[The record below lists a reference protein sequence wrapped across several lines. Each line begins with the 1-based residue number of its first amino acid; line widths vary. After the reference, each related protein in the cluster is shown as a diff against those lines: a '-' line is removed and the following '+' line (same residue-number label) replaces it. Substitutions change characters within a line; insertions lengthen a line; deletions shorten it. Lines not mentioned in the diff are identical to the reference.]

1 MTALE
6 PGKAIRRELGGGK
19 SHLYCVLVSRGEY
32 FQVSVGQLGVDLE
45 LSVFRPDGSRV
56 LESNHPGG
64 ALQEETVSWITE
76 ESGTYVLNV
85 RSVEMTARA
94 GPYTITLE
102 QLREATPEDESRIA
116 GRLTLSEAESLF
128 EEGTSESRRRALGKD
143 QEALAL
149 WQQLNDVREESICLI
164 AVGQVLDALGQ
175 LRPALE
181 YHQRALVL
189 SRATSDKLGQAAAI
203 TQIGIVHSD
212 TGESSQ
218 AIEDFQEAVALWR
231 DVGYRGGEA
240 QALADLGTVYT
251 TAGERRKALEYYGQ
265 ALPLLESV
273 GDREGQAATL
283 TGIGLAYDWLGD
295 PQKALDFSSRSLE
308 LIRTLGYR
316 ALQAVALNNLSLI
329 YNELGEHEKA
339 LELLTEALRLRREAG
354 DRRGEAYTLT
364 SIGRTYDF
372 LGRRQEALEH
382 FVQALPL
389 RRDVGDR
396 RGEGTTLKFLGLA
409 HASLGQSQEAL
420 KDLTEALTLF
430 RAAGD
435 RAEEA
440 DALLNI
446 GVLYASLKER
456 EKAVE
461 TLTKALELRRVT
473 ANPRG
478 QALTLYQIA
487 RVAEDRGDLS
497 EARARLEEALTLI
510 ESLRTRLGSPELRS
524 SYLAT
529 AQEAFGFAVEL
540 WMHSHEKSPEEG
552 FDKGAFAWNERARA
566 RSMLELLAQAHV
578 NVREGVAPALLEQE
592 RSLQQRLSTQIEK
605 RMRLLS
611 GSHTDEQAEATNRE
625 VEGLKTELSEVEAQI
640 QATGPRYAALTQP
653 QPLQLSQIQQ
663 ELDSDTVLLEYAL
676 GKERS
681 FLWAVT
687 RTSIT
692 SYELPGRLEV
702 ETAARRVYDLLTE
715 RNRRSPE
722 TQQRL
727 ARIRRAD
734 EGYAEAAGALTRI
747 LLNPV
752 RDALGGKR
760 LLIVADGALQYL
772 PFAALPDPETV
783 GEREWTP
790 LVVSHEIVNLPSA
803 SVLAVLRGEIEGRA
817 PAPKTL
823 AVFADPVFDAKDER
837 LASFTRNKALAR
849 HPTIGEMDWERD
861 LFRSAA
867 DAGVTS
873 GGETRIPRLRFTRR
887 EAQAILQLA
896 PVGSRKEALDFDAN
910 RETATSP
917 ELSQYRFV
925 HFATHGF
932 IDSVHPEL
940 SGIVLSLVDRSGRPL
955 PGFLPAGEVFNLKL
969 PADLVVLSGCRTAL
983 GKEIRGEGLVGLT
996 RAFLYAGAA
1005 RVIASLWKVED
1016 RATAELMSRLYGGM
1030 LSSEKLPPAAALRA
1044 AQISMWKQKPWRAPY
1059 YWSGFVLQGEWRE
1072 EPRTVQTA
1080 QTKR

>member
-6 PGKAIRRELGGGK
+6 PGKSIRRELGGGK
-19 SHLYCVLVSRGEY
+19 SHLYCVLVSQGEY
-32 FQVSVGQLGVDLE
+32 FQVAVAQLGVDLE
-45 LSVFRPDGSRV
+45 VSVFRPDGSKV
-56 LESNHPGG
+56 VESNHPGG
-64 ALQEETVSWITE
+64 ALQEEIVAWVAES
-76 ESGTYVLNV
+76 SGTYVLNV
-85 RSVEMTARA
+85 RSVEIAARA

-102 QLREATPEDESRIA
+102 QLRKATPEDESRIA

-128 EEGTSESRRRALGKD
+128 EEGTSESRHRALGKD

-149 WQQLNDVREESICLI
+149 WQQLNDAREQSTCLI
-164 AVGQVLDALGQ
+164 AIGQVLDALGQ

-181 YHQRALVL
+181 YHQRALAL
-189 SRATSDKLGQAAAI
+189 SRAASDKLGQAAAV
-203 TQIGIVHSD
+203 TLIGTVHVHM
-212 TGESSQ
+212 GESSQ
-218 AIEDFQEAVALWR
+218 AIEDFLEAMALWR

-240 QALADLGTVYT
+240 QALTGLGAVYT

-283 TGIGLAYDWLGD
+283 TGMGLAYDWLGD

-308 LIRTLGYR
+308 LIRTLGYP

-372 LGRRQEALEH
+372 LGRRAEALEH
-382 FVQALPL
+382 FAQALPL
-389 RRDVGDR
+389 RRAVGDK
-396 RGEGTTLKFLGLA
+396 RGEGTTLKFLGMA

-420 KDLTEALTLF
+420 KDFTEALTLF
-430 RAAGD
+430 RATGD
-435 RAEEA
+435 RAEES

-461 TLTKALELRRVT
+461 TLAKALELRRAT

-478 QALTLYQIA
+478 EALILYQIA

-497 EARARLEEALTLI
+497 EARARLEDALTII

-540 WMHSHEKSPEEG
+540 WMRSHEKSPGEG

-592 RSLQQRLSTQIEK
+592 RSLQQRLSSQVEK

-625 VEGLKTELSEVEAQI
+625 AEGLKTELSEVEARI
-640 QATGPRYAALTQP
+640 RATGPRYAALTQP

-692 SYELPGRLEV
+692 SHELPGRLEV

-727 ARIRRAD
+727 ARIRDAD

-747 LLNPV
+747 LLNPL
-752 RDALGGKR
+752 RGALGGKR

-783 GEREWTP
+783 GERAWTP

-803 SVLAVLRGEIEGRA
+803 SVLAVLRGELDGRA
-817 PAPKTL
+817 QAPKTL
-823 AVFADPVFDAKDER
+823 AVFADPVFDAQDER
-837 LASFTRNKALAR
+837 LAGSTRNKAVR
-849 HPTIGEMDWERD
+849 HPAIGEMDWERD

-867 DAGVTS
+867 EAGVTS

-896 PVGSRKEALDFDAN
+896 PAASRKEALDFDAN

-983 GKEIRGEGLVGLT
+983 GKEIRGEGFVGLT

-1016 RATAELMSRLYGGM
+1016 RATAELMSRLYGGI
-1030 LSSEKLPPAAALRA
+1030 LSGEKLRPAAALRA
-1044 AQISMWKQKPWRAPY
+1044 AQISMWKQKQWQAPY
-1059 YWSGFVLQGEWRE
+1059 YWSGFVLQGEWRG
-1072 EPRTVQTA
+1072 EPGTLKTA
-1080 QTKR
+1080 QTER

>member
-6 PGKAIRRELGGGK
+6 PGKSIRRELGGGK

-32 FQVSVGQLGVDLE
+32 FQVSVAQLGVDLE
-45 LSVFRPDGSRV
+45 VAVFRPDGSNV
-56 LESNHPGG
+56 LASNHPGG
-64 ALQEETVSWITE
+64 ALQEETVAWVTE
-76 ESGTYVLNV
+76 TSGTYVLNV

-102 QLREATPEDESRIA
+102 QLREATPDDESRIA
-116 GRLTLSEAESLF
+116 GRLTLSEAESLY

-149 WQQLNDVREESICLI
+149 WQQLNDVREQSTCLI

-189 SRATSDKLGQAAAI
+189 SRAASDKLGQAAAV
-203 TQIGIVHSD
+203 TQIGIAHSHL
-212 TGESSQ
+212 GESSQ
-218 AIEDFQEAVALWR
+218 AIEDFLEALALWR

-240 QALADLGTVYT
+240 QALVDLGTVYT
-251 TAGERRKALEYYGQ
+251 TVGERRKALEYYGQ

-273 GDREGQAATL
+273 GDREGLAATL
-283 TGIGLAYDWLGD
+283 TGMGLAYDWLGD

-308 LIRTLGYR
+308 LIRTLGYP

-372 LGRRQEALEH
+372 LGRREEALEH
-382 FVQALPL
+382 FAQALPL
-389 RRDVGDR
+389 RRAVGDR

-409 HASLGQSQEAL
+409 HGSLGQSQEAL
-420 KDLTEALTLF
+420 KDFTEALTLF
-430 RAAGD
+430 RATGD

-446 GVLYASLKER
+446 GVLFASLKEK

-478 QALTLYQIA
+478 EALTLYQIA
-487 RVAEDRGDLS
+487 RVAEDRGDLP
-497 EARARLEEALTLI
+497 EARARLEEALTII

-540 WMHSHEKSPEEG
+540 WMHSHEKSPGEG
-552 FDKGAFAWNERARA
+552 FDKGAFTWNERARA

-592 RSLQQRLSTQIEK
+592 RSLQQLLSSQVEK
-605 RMRLLS
+605 RIRLLS

-625 VEGLKTELSEVEAQI
+625 FEGLKTKLSEVEAQI
-640 QATGPRYAALTQP
+640 RATGPRYAALTQP
-653 QPLQLSQIQQ
+653 QPLELSQIQQ
-663 ELDSDTVLLEYAL
+663 ELDADTVLLEYAL

-687 RTSIT
+687 GTSIT
-692 SYELPGRLEV
+692 SHELPGRLEV

-722 TQQRL
+722 TQERL
-727 ARIRRAD
+727 ARIRHAE
-734 EGYAEAAGALTRI
+734 EGYGEAAGALTRI

-752 RDALGGKR
+752 RGALGSKR

-772 PFAALPDPETV
+772 PFAALPDPQSV

-803 SVLAVLRGEIEGRA
+803 SVLAVLRVEIEGRA

-837 LASFTRNKALAR
+837 LAGFTRNKAVR
-849 HPTIGEMDWERD
+849 HPAIGEMDWEPD
-861 LFRSAA
+861 LLRSAA

-896 PVGSRKEALDFDAN
+896 PAGSRKEALDFDAN

-1016 RATAELMSRLYGGM
+1016 RATAELMSRLYGGI
-1030 LSSEKLPPAAALRA
+1030 LSGEKLRPAAALRA
-1044 AQISMWKQKPWRAPY
+1044 AQISMWKQKQWQAPY
-1059 YWSGFVLQGEWRE
+1059 YWSGFVLQGEWRGE
-1072 EPRTVQTA
+1072 R
-1080 QTKR
+1080 